1 MNTYAIVLH
10 LPASKLQMSLD
21 SQQHSGREEVLMWE
35 DGSSIYS
42 QLGNNNK
49 LVRSFML
56 SVYFWPE
63 CFRQQSKAV
72 KGLLPIMITCIV
84 PWCSILSHV
93 SLHLNGFHSVSYCL
107 MMSHGVSICLMLCHL
122 VSLHL
127 ITSGVKVSQGVS
139 QCFKVSHHVSQCF
152 QEVNSLFSYFN

>member
-49 LVRSFML
+49 LVRSLML

-63 CFRQQSKAV
+63 CFRQQSKV
-72 KGLLPIMITCIV
+72 MKGLLPIVITCIV
-84 PWCSILSHV
+84 PWCSILPHV
-93 SLHLNGFHSVSYCL
+93 SLHLSGFHSVSYYL
-107 MMSHGVSICLMLCHL
+107 MMSRGVSICLMLCHL

-127 ITSGVKVSQGVS
+127 ITSHVSK
-139 QCFKVSHHVSQCF
+139 CLKVSHSVSK
-152 QEVNSLFSYFN
+152 